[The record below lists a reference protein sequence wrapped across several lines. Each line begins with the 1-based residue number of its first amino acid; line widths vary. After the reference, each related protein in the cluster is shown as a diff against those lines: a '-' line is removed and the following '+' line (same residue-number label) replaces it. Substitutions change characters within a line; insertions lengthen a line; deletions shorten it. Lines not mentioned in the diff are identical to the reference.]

1 MSRRQQISPFSLKIP
16 FSPEPSLPLGHAL
29 NVSLFCWKSRRFGS
43 EKGTGQSCPRPFPP
57 SDPLCPQR
65 SEGVTPRGTS
75 HGLRRQEVLWLP
87 GLPGAVGSRGGR
99 LPGLGRSG
107 GEGGCRWGLGSQ
119 GFTVASVGGVSS
131 CHLCP
136 SARRQL
142 GPRPLR
148 PPGLCASSLFS
159 S

>member
-1 MSRRQQISPFSLKIP
+1 MKSRGDVRQTEAGDKRGGDEAVSRRQQISPFSLKIP

-75 HGLRRQEVLWLP
+75 HGLRRQEVLWLK
-87 GLPGAVGSRGGR
+87 
-99 LPGLGRSG
+99 
-107 GEGGCRWGLGSQ
+107 SQ
-119 GFTVASVGGVSS
+119 VNVSAKWVSS
-131 CHLCP
+131 E
-136 SARRQL
+136 
-142 GPRPLR
+142 
-148 PPGLCASSLFS
+148 ASSLGLQRAIFS
-159 S
+159 QAFP